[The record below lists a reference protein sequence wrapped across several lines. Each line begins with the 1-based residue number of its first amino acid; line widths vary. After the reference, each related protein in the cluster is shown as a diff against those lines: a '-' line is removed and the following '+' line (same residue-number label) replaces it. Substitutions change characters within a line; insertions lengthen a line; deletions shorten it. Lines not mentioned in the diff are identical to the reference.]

1 MAVTTSES
9 GNSFTLA
16 MVQMEV
22 EGGRPDNNMERAIRR
37 IGEAARA
44 GADIALLPEAMDLGW
59 THPSAEEL
67 AEPIPDG
74 MRFNRLCRAA
84 RENSIFVCAGLIEKS
99 GDRIY
104 NSAVLIDDSGRLL
117 LLHRKLNELDIAQH
131 LYAQGDRLSVA
142 HTRIGT
148 IGIHICA
155 DANAVGHVLTRSL
168 GYMGADI
175 VLSPS
180 SWAVPPDHDNDLDPY
195 GDTWR
200 RAYMPAARDFE
211 MWVVGVSNVGR
222 VESGAWQG
230 WKCIGASLVIDAQ
243 GKEILQGPYG
253 ESADTLVLQKVVL
266 LPRPARGTGWDGEF
280 LRRAGTD

>member
-1 MAVTTSES
+1 MTTGES

-16 MVQMEV
+16 MVQMQV
-22 EGGRPDNNMERAIRR
+22 EGGLPDHNMDRAIRS
-37 IGEAARA
+37 IGEAAAA

-59 THPSAEEL
+59 THPSAIEL
-67 AEPIPDG
+67 AEPIPHG
-74 MRFNRLCRAA
+74 MRFNRLRRAA

-117 LLHRKLNELDIAQH
+117 LLHRKLNELDIAHH
-131 LYAQGDRLSVA
+131 LYGQGDRLSVA
-142 HTRIGT
+142 HTRLGT
-148 IGIHICA
+148 IGVHICA

-180 SWAVPPDHDNDLDPY
+180 SWAVPPDHDNELDSY

-200 RAYMPAARDFE
+200 RAYMPAARDFG
-211 MWVVGVSNVGR
+211 MWIVGVSNVGR

-230 WKCIGASLVIDAQ
+230 WKCIGASLIIDAQ
-243 GKEILQGPYG
+243 GREVLQGPYG
-253 ESADTLVLQKVVL
+253 EGADTLILQKVVL
-266 LPRPARGTGWDGEF
+266 SPRPARGTGWDGEF
-280 LRRAGTD
+280 QRRAGTD